1 MSDNP
6 VPDELVDHLCRCSR
20 LTAQEAEH
28 VVTEVLAYFDQTQDA
43 FLRQRH
49 QQLQSLGY
57 TNADIYAAL
66 QSELQSRRFTSKPM
80 TTRQIRRAIY
90 G

>member
-1 MSDNP
+1 MSETTAP
-6 VPDELVDHLCRCSR
+6 TELVDHLCRNSR
-20 LTAQEAEH
+20 LTAQEASR
-28 VVTEVLAYFDQTQDA
+28 VIDEVLAFFGDTPDA

-49 QQLQSLGY
+49 QELQTLGY
-57 TNADIYAAL
+57 SNSDIYGTL
-66 QSELQSRRFTSKPM
+66 QIELQTRRFSCKPM